1 MQLLDDNYLE
11 RFTKALLSIV
21 INVYIFIFQEWELL
35 ILYKLQWELT
45 AITSIDYLD
54 HTLPRLG
61 LDDITQRHGLEAIEA
76 TELRRRTETILVLVA
91 TDYQFCYHNPS
102 LLAASAI
109 LTALQSMSVD
119 NEKVLREIRLRL
131 QTATHTATVSLME
144 YYLQMIEFSNDAEHC
159 SF

>member
-1 MQLLDDNYLE
+1 MSGLNLLPAQ
-11 RFTKALLSIV
+11 TVSLLRSGQVLTSPSCVVKELVENSID
-21 INVYIFIFQEWELL
+21 
-35 ILYKLQWELT
+35 
-45 AITSIDYLD
+45 AGATSIEIRMGDY
-54 HTLPRLG
+54 
-61 LDDITQRHGLEAIEA
+61 GLEAIEA